1 MSPASAPF
9 ITPGK
14 TCQSCVPNLPMLAK
28 RLLAIA
34 KILSGLSLLLV
45 AVLPNRVQAFDIELN
60 SPPDLV
66 LESMIGQMIMVG
78 FSGYR
83 VTDSGVIGARDQL
96 ADGMIGGVVLYPENI
111 GSPDQLRALT
121 TFLRDARST
130 PVPFIAVDQEGGL
143 VARLTRSNGHLY
155 IPSAWSVGRNPSFSN
170 PDTAMRLYAGMS
182 KDLAKPA
189 SISISDPWSISIS
202 IRPTR

>member
-1 MSPASAPF
+1 
-9 ITPGK
+9 
-14 TCQSCVPNLPMLAK
+14 MLAK

-45 AVLPNRVQAFDIELN
+45 AVLPIRVQGFDIKLK

-121 TFLRDARST
+121 MFLRDARST
-130 PVPFIAVDQEGGL
+130 PVPC
-143 VARLTRSNGHLY
+143 S
-155 IPSAWSVGRNPSFSN
+155 P
-170 PDTAMRLYAGMS
+170 
-182 KDLAKPA
+182 
-189 SISISDPWSISIS
+189 
-202 IRPTR
+202 